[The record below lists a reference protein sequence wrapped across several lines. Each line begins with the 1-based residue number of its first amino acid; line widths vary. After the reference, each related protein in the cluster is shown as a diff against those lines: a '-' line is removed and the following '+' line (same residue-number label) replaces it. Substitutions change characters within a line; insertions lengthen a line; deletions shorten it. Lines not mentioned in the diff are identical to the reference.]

1 MLTAV
6 VTQSGSSISVH
17 LVGFGGR
24 IAAEEGEEVPVPESD
39 LNPIAPEMKEVAWG
53 FGSFLVLLVL
63 MRFFL
68 YPRLK
73 RGTDARNDL
82 ITDSH
87 TNAEQM
93 RQAARAEV
101 AEYEAQLAQVK
112 AEAAARVEAARQTLE
127 SERQATLAE
136 VNARLAE
143 ARAAAAADAEAAREA
158 AKPQIHAAVSEVA
171 AAAGQL
177 ATGRAPAPDV
187 VERAVSEVMSR

>member
-1 MLTAV
+1 VLTAV

-24 IAAEEGEEVPVPESD
+24 VVTEEGEEVPVPESD
-39 LNPIAPEMKEVAWG
+39 LNPIAPEMKEVVWG

-63 MRFFL
+63 MRLFL

-82 ITDSH
+82 IVDSH
-87 TNAEQM
+87 AQAEQM
-93 RQAARAEV
+93 RQTARAEV
-101 AEYEAQLAQVK
+101 ADYEAQLAQVK

-127 SERQATLAE
+127 TERQAKLAE
-136 VNARLAE
+136 VNARLSA
-143 ARAAAAADAEAAREA
+143 ARAAAAADADAAREA

-187 VERAVSEVMSR
+187 VDRVVSEVMSR